1 SGKYGSI
8 RRICA
13 SDNNSKSLI
22 AGILSIRMNQS
33 HCADAS
39 YLMGP
44 EPRENAWFSRE
55 LECQGIYSASINYPL
70 RGAGLGPVFLRSWQA
85 LAARLPWT

>member
-1 SGKYGSI
+1 KYGSI

-44 EPRENAWFSRE
+44 EPSATAGATYFE
-55 LECQGIYSASINYPL
+55 LLQLDRDYV
-70 RGAGLGPVFLRSWQA
+70 GLSS
-85 LAARLPWT
+85 